1 MQPLKKISTLALTL
15 LITGSID
22 SIRNLPATALF
33 GTTLIFFFIFAA
45 LFFLIPTALI
55 SAELTANFGEG
66 GIYQWTR
73 RAFGEKFAFLAIW
86 LQWIN
91 VVVWLPT
98 MLSFIA
104 GTAAY
109 LINPAL
115 AQNKFYLIAMILA
128 IFWGIT
134 FINLRSIQISSR
146 FASICTFTGLIIP
159 MTFIIALLGI
169 WVAHGNPVQIHF
181 TTSNMLP
188 DIRQMD
194 NWIALTAIMLGF
206 AGMELA
212 TVHINEVDNPTRS
225 FPRALAY
232 SSIIILITMI
242 LGSLA
247 IALVLPADKI
257 NLLNGTVQ
265 TFSYFLSAYHMAWL
279 LPVLTTLLLMGS
291 LGGIIN
297 WVSSPVKGL
306 AQAAKNGYLP
316 PFFANVNKYGIPQNL
331 LIAQAILVSI
341 ASCLFLCF
349 PSVNGSYWLLT
360 ALSTQVY
367 MVMYVFIFL
376 AALKL
381 CSQINYAGNVFTI
394 PGKKAGTII
403 ACMMGLLGCLVT
415 IFVGFIPPGNI
426 NIGSKLYYEFVF
438 CGGMVAMILPV
449 FACYWY
455 KANSK
460 SFAELPDDEDALAPA
475 VD

>member
-109 LINPAL
+109 LIDPAL

-159 MTFIIALLGI
+159 MAFIIALLGI

-181 TTSNMLP
+181 TAANMLP

-247 IALVLPADKI
+247 IALVLPADQI

-279 LPVLTTLLLMGS
+279 LPVLTLLLVMGS

-316 PFFANVNKYGIPQNL
+316 AFFANHNKYGIPQNL
-331 LIAQAILVSI
+331 LIFQAILVSI

-381 CSQINYAGNVFTI
+381 SSQISYTDAAFTI
-394 PGKKAGTII
+394 PGKRIGTII
-403 ACMMGLLGCLVT
+403 ACTMGLLGCLIT
-415 IFVGFIPPGNI
+415 IFVGFIPPANI
-426 NIGSKLYYEFVF
+426 NIGSKLYYELVF
-438 CGGMVAMILPV
+438 CGGMLAMVLPAI
-449 FACYWY
+449 ACYYY
-455 KANSK
+455 KASGK
-460 SFAELPDDEDALAPA
+460 SFVELSGDDELAPA
-475 VD
+475 VE